1 MSTKIVK
8 VTNTIVR
15 KGNDG
20 WTAKTYY
27 NIVGGNHDGRQVKV
41 STYKGGRGL
50 YTSAQVM
57 TIKSE
62 SGYQTESFEIFGD
75 PSKTLMP
82 SVKCRVTEASVS
94 DQHTKALEN
103 LEADGGAEWIK

>member
-8 VTNTIVR
+8 ITNTIVR
-15 KGNDG
+15 KNNDG
-20 WTAKTYY
+20 WNAKTYF

-75 PSKTLMP
+75 PSKTLVQP
-82 SVKCRVTEASVS
+82 VKCRVTDASVS
-94 DQHTKALEN
+94 DQHKQAIEI